1 MSESTAESNVA
12 KSGEPSSRESHP
24 ISDEAAILSTVNA
37 FLGCMK
43 SKDRA
48 TMNSLILQDGSAT
61 LIRRGRPVHLTL
73 REVPLRIPVDS
84 AVQMDEQIY
93 NSTVHVD
100 GELGVAWTP
109 YVFYE
114 DGRLNH
120 TGTNIFSMWKS
131 KDRGWIITGIADIS
145 REVDEKAFDAFGEA
159 ELWKESQDN
168 EDEKSN

>member
-1 MSESTAESNVA
+1 MSKSMAEPNHAESD
-12 KSGEPSSRESHP
+12 ERTSREHHP

-37 FLGCMK
+37 FLACMK
-43 SKDRA
+43 SKDRT
-48 TMNSLILQDGSAT
+48 TMASLVLSDGSAT
-61 LIRRGRPVHLTL
+61 LIRPGKPVHLKL
-73 REVPLRIPVDS
+73 GEVPLRIPIDS

-114 DGRLNH
+114 DGKLNH
-120 TGTNIFSMWKS
+120 IGTNIFSMWKP

-159 ELWKESQDN
+159 EQWKETQKK
-168 EDEKSN
+168 EVGET